1 MPIFIFWWWKLNS
14 GLHRSPWFTR
24 DSLGAPR
31 GLNVFQ
37 HYTGHSLIWT
47 FCFMHMLFFHDHMLF
62 LFLLSVIKIFYPSF
76 FTWLIPI
83 YPLWLCWN
91 SIIGFQTKF
100 SECLLFANDTRQI
113 RMQNSGKAHIAAAK
127 SLQSC
132 PTPLDGSP
140 PSSSIPGILQAR
152 TLEWV
157 AISFSKAHIETSTNK
172 WKLIVTTTLGFPGG
186 SDGKASAYN
195 VRDSGFDRW
204 VGKIL
209 WRRKWQPIP
218 VLLPGKSHRWRSLV
232 GYSLWGCK
240 ESDMSERL
248 HFFTSLWKRAS
259 LVAQMVKNLPAMQDT
274 QVQSLCW
281 KDLLEEDMAI
291 APVFLLREFHEQ
303 RSLVGYSPWGHKK
316 SDTTEQLH
324 FERHV

>member
-14 GLHRSPWFTR
+14 GPHRSPWFTR

-157 AISFSKAHIETSTNK
+157 AVLSNSFLKIFIIWLWWVLVLACMIFVHHTWTHSCSTWDLVPWPGIETKFPALEGWSLNLWTTRK
-172 WKLIVTTTLGFPGG
+172 VPFIVLY
-186 SDGKASAYN
+186 A
-195 VRDSGFDRW
+195 
-204 VGKIL
+204 
-209 WRRKWQPIP
+209 
-218 VLLPGKSHRWRSLV
+218 
-232 GYSLWGCK
+232 
-240 ESDMSERL
+240 
-248 HFFTSLWKRAS
+248 
-259 LVAQMVKNLPAMQDT
+259 
-274 QVQSLCW
+274 
-281 KDLLEEDMAI
+281 
-291 APVFLLREFHEQ
+291 
-303 RSLVGYSPWGHKK
+303 
-316 SDTTEQLH
+316 
-324 FERHV
+324 